1 VRKALLAECLGTLG
15 IVFAPCLLSAT
26 GKLPGGDP
34 SLLAMSLVSGLA
46 VTAMIGA
53 VGHLSGAHLNPAVS
67 LGLASVGKFPWK
79 SVPGYVLAQC
89 LGSALAAGLVRL
101 LFGPGLFGAHVPLAG
116 YLAQA
121 LALEAVLGFFLMW
134 LVMAATDERTK
145 NSPHG
150 LIIGIYVVVA
160 MLIAGRSLRG
170 GAIFSARLSAH
181 FSLPGSTK
189 NCVHRPPK
197 DRNTTRIVVFYNRI
211 VRMNVAAETLS

>member
-1 VRKALLAECLGTLG
+1 VRKALLAECLGTFG
-15 IVFAPCLLSAT
+15 IVFAPCLLSVT

-67 LGLASVGKFPWK
+67 VGLASVGKFSWK
-79 SVPGYVLAQC
+79 SVPGYALAQC

-116 YLAQA
+116 HLSQA

-134 LVMAATDERTK
+134 LVMAAADDERTK
-145 NSPHG
+145 NAPHG
-150 LIIGIYVVVA
+150 LIIGTYVVVA
-160 MLIAGRSLRG
+160 MLIAGPLGAVSMNPARSFGPALVSGDAPLTFYWIYLFGPMLGMLLAAKLYQSLR
-170 GAIFSARLSAH
+170 
-181 FSLPGSTK
+181 
-189 NCVHRPPK
+189 
-197 DRNTTRIVVFYNRI
+197 
-211 VRMNVAAETLS
+211 

>member
-1 VRKALLAECLGTLG
+1 MKKALLAEALGTFG

-67 LGLASVGKFPWK
+67 LGLASVGKFPWR
-79 SVPGYVLAQC
+79 SVPGYALAQGI
-89 LGSALAAGLVRL
+89 GSALAAGLVRL
-101 LFGPGLFGAHVPLAG
+101 LFGPGLFGAHVPLTG

-134 LVMAATDERTK
+134 LVMAAATDERTK
-145 NSPHG
+145 NAPHG

-160 MLIAGRSLRG
+160 MVIAGPLGAISMNPARSLGPALLSG
-170 GAIFSARLSAH
+170 GIPLASWWVYLLGPTLGALLAARLYEK
-181 FSLPGSTK
+181 LR
-189 NCVHRPPK
+189 V
-197 DRNTTRIVVFYNRI
+197 
-211 VRMNVAAETLS
+211 